1 MRRKRDGKK
10 LILFAI
16 FLVFAFALQA
26 GAATKK
32 EKAREEVRKTVE
44 KVLAHLYKL
53 QPGAK
58 NVIEKAAGYA
68 VFSNFGM
75 KIFLLGGG
83 KGRGLA
89 HNNRTGEEVFM
100 RMVEIQGGLG
110 LGVKK
115 FSLVWV
121 FKNESDFKEFVDTG
135 VELGAQYSAS
145 AKSGKEGAGLEGA
158 LTIRPGVWLYQ
169 LTDTGLALELTVKG
183 TKYNRDKDLN

>member
-183 TKYNRDKDLN
+183 TKYYRDKDLN